1 MNPQATLSVQFYTNK
16 IIKDITLLKLFG
28 GFNVGINN
36 IIQSTKYKNIDII
49 IGGEELTKSSAILN
63 NLYSKDKIYKIGKN
77 IFDSFNNRLLAL
89 LVKKLQIFVK
99 KILIKKYNFN

>member
-1 MNPQATLSVQFYTNK
+1 M
-16 IIKDITLLKLFG
+16 FG

-89 LVKKLQIFVK
+89 LVKKK
-99 KILIKKYNFN
+99 NCKYL